1 MFFKMI
7 GSTLRLKND
16 NKILT
21 LIFFLGCVILS
32 SSEFI
37 ITFKFIV
44 GKVKH
49 DRPQSSNEAPANM
62 TVQYKKGNQAIMA
75 HIQSCI

>member
-1 MFFKMI
+1 MI
-7 GSTLRLKND
+7 GSIFRLKN
-16 NKILT
+16 NSKILT

-37 ITFKFIV
+37 IKFKFIA

-62 TVQYKKGNQAIMA
+62 TVQYEKGNQAIMA
-75 HIQSCI
+75 HI